1 MAGLQRILLA
11 EELEVMPPPP
21 PQPQPQDPSQGQKAP
36 AARPQLPPAWALA
49 TVLRRVI
56 FPLMTMLLNPLAGGK
71 EAANETRVRVCSL
84 ATKFVLQHL
93 TALSKYPD
101 FLHLWQE
108 VLAYLEQYM
117 SYATSRHT
125 ASDLM
130 CEALPELIKN
140 LILVMMS
147 SGLLSLE
154 SERGRE
160 IWKITHQPLTR
171 ISPEF
176 ASDIYKRLVE
186 TATAAAAAAKKKK
199 EEEEKKE
206 KEKEE
211 KEKEKE
217 KETEKVLE
225 QKEQKEGESS
235 EKTEG
240 VLANDS
246 QLPSATDNIKPPQTN
261 EMI

>member
-1 MAGLQRILLA
+1 MAGLQRVLLA
-11 EELEVMPPPP
+11 EELEVMPPPA
-21 PQPQPQDPSQGQKAP
+21 QPQPQVQGQGQKAVP
-36 AARPQLPPAWALA
+36 AQRAQLPPAWALA

-84 ATKFVLQHL
+84 ETKFVLQHL

-108 VLAYLEQYM
+108 VLVYLEQYM

-154 SERGRE
+154 TERGKE
-160 IWKITHQPLTR
+160 IWKITQPALSR
-171 ISPEF
+171 ISSEF
-176 ASDIYKRLVE
+176 AEDLHKKLV
-186 TATAAAAAAKKKK
+186 AAVKKQDT
-199 EEEEKKE
+199 
-206 KEKEE
+206 E

-217 KETEKVLE
+217 NEHNN
-225 QKEQKEGESS
+225 ESTDD
-235 EKTEG
+235 KQ
-240 VLANDS
+240 ANDTV
-246 QLPSATDNIKPPQTN
+246 QQTTATDNSQPPQIN
-261 EMI
+261 EMK

>member
-1 MAGLQRILLA
+1 MAGLQRVLLA

-21 PQPQPQDPSQGQKAP
+21 QPQEQGQGQGQKAP
-36 AARPQLPPAWALA
+36 GAAAAARPQLPPAWALA

-147 SGLLSLE
+147 SGILSLE
-154 SERGRE
+154 SERGKE
-160 IWKITHQPLTR
+160 IWKITHQPLAR
-171 ISPEF
+171 ICPDF
-176 ASDIYKRLVE
+176 ASDLYKKLVDAA
-186 TATAAAAAAKKKK
+186 TAATAAAKK
-199 EEEEKKE
+199 ENEKKD
-206 KEKEE
+206 
-211 KEKEKE
+211 
-217 KETEKVLE
+217 
-225 QKEQKEGESS
+225 GESS

-246 QLPSATDNIKPPQTN
+246 QQPAATTDNIKPPQTN

>member
-1 MAGLQRILLA
+1 MAGLQRVLLA

-21 PQPQPQDPSQGQKAP
+21 QPQEQGQGQKAP
-36 AARPQLPPAWALA
+36 AATTTRPQLPPAWALA

-147 SGLLSLE
+147 SGILSLE
-154 SERGRE
+154 SERGKE
-160 IWKITHQPLTR
+160 IWKITHQPLAR
-171 ISPEF
+171 ICPDF
-176 ASDIYKRLVE
+176 ASDLYKKLVD
-186 TATAAAAAAKKKK
+186 AAKK
-199 EEEEKKE
+199 ENEKKD
-206 KEKEE
+206 
-211 KEKEKE
+211 
-217 KETEKVLE
+217 
-225 QKEQKEGESS
+225 GESS

-246 QLPSATDNIKPPQTN
+246 QQPAATTDNIKPPQTN